1 MSDNMVDQAPTE
13 ANETLDR
20 KELLAQQ
27 FEEAEAKAES
37 GRDESGRF
45 AKTTVREEEPAPE
58 PAEEPVWKRPPLSWK
73 KDYHEVWQKADP
85 RLQEYAY
92 QREEQMRRGVE
103 PLLQAKQFAD
113 AVQEAISPY
122 MTTLNGLGLKPEQAI
137 SALMKADHTLRT
149 SDPQTRL
156 QYFMQLANE
165 YGVNLQG
172 MPQGQQQ
179 MVDPTV
185 FALKNELANVRGEV
199 MTWKQQQEAA
209 EQAVLANE
217 IDSFAQKAEFFEEA
231 RPEMIKLLQSGV
243 AETLEDA
250 YDRAVY
256 GNRELREK
264 VLAAQQAEQNAKM
277 AAEKNRAAKAARA
290 AAVSVRSA
298 TPGVN
303 TAPKAQS
310 RRALLEEAF
319 EETTARL

>member
-1 MSDNMVDQAPTE
+1 MSDNTVDQAPTE

-20 KELLAQQ
+20 KELLSQQ
-27 FEEAEAKAES
+27 FEEAEANN

-45 AKTTVREEEPAPE
+45 AKTTVQEEAPAPE

-85 RLQEYAY
+85 RLQEYAF

-113 AVQEAISPY
+113 SMQEVISPY
-122 MTTLNGLGLKPEQAI
+122 MTTLNGLGMKPEQAI
-137 SALMKADHTLRT
+137 SALLKADHTLRT

-156 QYFMQLANE
+156 NYFMQLAGE
-165 YGVNLQG
+165 YGINLQG

-179 MVDPTV
+179 AVDPTI

-199 MTWKQQQEAA
+199 TTWKQQQEAA
-209 EQAVLANE
+209 EQAVLSNE
-217 IDSFAQKAEFFEEA
+217 IEGFAQKAEYFEEA

-250 YDRAVY
+250 YDRAIY
-256 GNRELREK
+256 GNRDLRER
-264 VLAAQQAEQNAKM
+264 VLSAQQAKQNVQI

-298 TPGVN
+298 TPGAN
-303 TAPKAQS
+303 TAPKAND
-310 RRALLEEAF
+310 RRALLEQAF
-319 EETTARL
+319 EDNDARL

>member
-1 MSDNMVDQAPTE
+1 MSDNTVDQAPTE

-20 KELLAQQ
+20 KELLSQQ
-27 FEEAEAKAES
+27 FEEVEANN

-45 AKTTVREEEPAPE
+45 AKTTVQEEAPAPE

-85 RLQEYAY
+85 RLQEYAF

-122 MTTLNGLGLKPEQAI
+122 MTTLNGLGMKPEQAI

-179 MVDPTV
+179 TVDPTI

-199 MTWKQQQEAA
+199 TTWKQQQEAA

-217 IDSFAQKAEFFEEA
+217 IEGFAQKAEYFEEA

-250 YDRAVY
+250 YDRAIY
-256 GNRELREK
+256 GNRDLRER
-264 VLAAQQAEQNAKM
+264 VLSAQQAQQNAQI

-298 TPGVN
+298 TPGAN
-303 TAPKAQS
+303 TAPKAND
-310 RRALLEEAF
+310 RRALLEQAF
-319 EETTARL
+319 EDNDARL

>member
-1 MSDNMVDQAPTE
+1 MSDNTVDQTPTE

-27 FEEAEAKAES
+27 FEEAETNAPA

-45 AKTTVREEEPAPE
+45 AKTTVQEEAPAPE
-58 PAEEPVWKRPPLSWK
+58 PVEEPVWKRPPLSWK

-85 RLQEYAY
+85 RLQEYAF

-122 MTTLNGLGLKPEQAI
+122 MTTLNGLGMKPEQAI

-156 QYFMQLANE
+156 NYFMQLAGE

-179 MVDPTV
+179 AVDPTI
-185 FALKNELANVRGEV
+185 FALKNELASVRGEV
-199 MTWKQQQEAA
+199 TTWKQQQEAA
-209 EQAVLANE
+209 EQAVLSNKIE
-217 IDSFAQKAEFFEEA
+217 GFAQKAEFFEEA

-264 VLAAQQAEQNAKM
+264 VLSAQQAEQNAKM

-298 TPGVN
+298 TPGAN

-310 RRALLEEAF
+310 RRALIEEAF

>member
-1 MSDNMVDQAPTE
+1 MSDNTVDQAPTE

-20 KELLAQQ
+20 KELLSQQ
-27 FEEAEAKAES
+27 FEEAEANN

-45 AKTTVREEEPAPE
+45 AKTTVQEEAPAPE

-85 RLQEYAY
+85 RLQEYAF

-113 AVQEAISPY
+113 SMQEVISPY
-122 MTTLNGLGLKPEQAI
+122 MTTLNGLGMKPEQAI
-137 SALMKADHTLRT
+137 SALLKADHTLRT

-156 QYFMQLANE
+156 NYFMQLAGE
-165 YGVNLQG
+165 YGINLQG

-179 MVDPTV
+179 AVDPTI

-199 MTWKQQQEAA
+199 TTWKQQQEAA

-217 IDSFAQKAEFFEEA
+217 IEGFAQKAEYFEEA

-250 YDRAVY
+250 YDRAIY
-256 GNRELREK
+256 GNRDLRER
-264 VLAAQQAEQNAKM
+264 VLSAQQAKQNVQI

-298 TPGVN
+298 TPGAN
-303 TAPKAQS
+303 TAPKAND
-310 RRALLEEAF
+310 RRALLEQAF
-319 EETTARL
+319 EDNDARL

>member
-1 MSDNMVDQAPTE
+1 MSDNTVDQAPTE

-20 KELLAQQ
+20 KELLSQQ
-27 FEEAEAKAES
+27 FEEAEANN

-45 AKTTVREEEPAPE
+45 AKTTVQEEAPAPE

-85 RLQEYAY
+85 RLQEYAF

-113 AVQEAISPY
+113 SMQEVISPY
-122 MTTLNGLGLKPEQAI
+122 MTTLNGLGMKPEQAI
-137 SALMKADHTLRT
+137 SALLKADHTLRT

-156 QYFMQLANE
+156 NYFMQLAGE

-179 MVDPTV
+179 AVDPTI
-185 FALKNELANVRGEV
+185 FALKNELASVRGEV
-199 MTWKQQQEAA
+199 TTWKQQQEAA
-209 EQAVLANE
+209 EQAVLSNE
-217 IDSFAQKAEFFEEA
+217 IEGFAQKAEYFEEA

-250 YDRAVY
+250 YDRAIY
-256 GNRELREK
+256 GNRDLRER
-264 VLAAQQAEQNAKM
+264 VLSAQQAKQNVQI

-298 TPGVN
+298 TPGAN
-303 TAPKAQS
+303 TAPKAND
-310 RRALLEEAF
+310 RRALLEQAF
-319 EETTARL
+319 EDNDARL

>member
-1 MSDNMVDQAPTE
+1 MTMSDNTVDQAPTE

-20 KELLAQQ
+20 KELLSQQ
-27 FEEAEAKAES
+27 FEEAEANN

-45 AKTTVREEEPAPE
+45 AKTTVQEEAPAPE

-85 RLQEYAY
+85 RLQEYAF

-113 AVQEAISPY
+113 SMQEVISPY
-122 MTTLNGLGLKPEQAI
+122 MTTLNGLGMKPEQAI
-137 SALMKADHTLRT
+137 SALLKADHTLRT

-156 QYFMQLANE
+156 NYFMQLAGE

-179 MVDPTV
+179 AVDPTI

-199 MTWKQQQEAA
+199 TTWKQQQEAA

-217 IDSFAQKAEFFEEA
+217 IEGFAQKAEYFEEA

-250 YDRAVY
+250 YDRAIY
-256 GNRELREK
+256 GNRDLRER
-264 VLAAQQAEQNAKM
+264 VLSAQQAKQNVQI

-298 TPGVN
+298 TPGAN
-303 TAPKAQS
+303 TAPKAND
-310 RRALLEEAF
+310 RRALLEQAF
-319 EETTARL
+319 EDNDARL

>member
-1 MSDNMVDQAPTE
+1 MSDNTVDQAPTE

-20 KELLAQQ
+20 KELLSQQ
-27 FEEAEAKAES
+27 FEEAEANN

-45 AKTTVREEEPAPE
+45 AKTTVQEEAPAPE

-85 RLQEYAY
+85 RLQEYAF

-113 AVQEAISPY
+113 SMQEVISPY
-122 MTTLNGLGLKPEQAI
+122 MTTLNGLGMKPEQAI
-137 SALMKADHTLRT
+137 SALLKADHTLRT

-156 QYFMQLANE
+156 NYFMQLAGE

-179 MVDPTV
+179 AVDPTI

-199 MTWKQQQEAA
+199 TTWKQQQEAA

-217 IDSFAQKAEFFEEA
+217 IEGFAQKAEYFEEA

-250 YDRAVY
+250 YDRAIY
-256 GNRELREK
+256 GNRDLRER
-264 VLAAQQAEQNAKM
+264 VLSAQQAKQNVQI

-298 TPGVN
+298 TPGAN
-303 TAPKAQS
+303 TAPKAND
-310 RRALLEEAF
+310 RRALLEQAF
-319 EETTARL
+319 EDNDARL

>member
-1 MSDNMVDQAPTE
+1 MSDNTVDQAPIE
-13 ANETLDR
+13 ANGTLDR

-27 FEEAEAKAES
+27 FEEAEAKAEN
-37 GRDESGRF
+37 GRDDAGRF
-45 AKTTVREEEPAPE
+45 AKTTVREEEPAAE
-58 PAEEPVWKRPPLSWK
+58 PAEEPVWKRAPLSWK

-137 SALMKADHTLRT
+137 AALMKADHTLRT
-149 SDPQTRL
+149 SDPQTRM

-165 YGVNLQG
+165 YGINLQG
-172 MPQGQQQ
+172 MPQGQTQA
-179 MVDPTV
+179 VDPTV

-217 IDSFAQKAEFFEEA
+217 IDVFAQKAEFFEEA

-256 GNRELREK
+256 GNRDLRER
-264 VLAAQQAEQNAKM
+264 VLSAQQAQQNAQIV
-277 AAEKNRAAKAARA
+277 AEKNRVAKAARS

-298 TPGVN
+298 TPGAN
-303 TAPKAQS
+303 TAPKAND
-310 RRALLEEAF
+310 RRALLEQAF
-319 EETTARL
+319 EETNARL

>member
-1 MSDNMVDQAPTE
+1 MSDNTVDQAPTE

-20 KELLAQQ
+20 KELLSQQ
-27 FEEAEAKAES
+27 FEEAEANN

-45 AKTTVREEEPAPE
+45 AKTTVQEEAPAPE

-85 RLQEYAY
+85 RLQEYAF

-113 AVQEAISPY
+113 SMQEVISPY
-122 MTTLNGLGLKPEQAI
+122 MTTLNGLGMKPEQAI
-137 SALMKADHTLRT
+137 SALLKADHTLRT

-156 QYFMQLANE
+156 NYFMQLAGE

-179 MVDPTV
+179 AVDPTI

-199 MTWKQQQEAA
+199 TTWKQQQEAA

-217 IDSFAQKAEFFEEA
+217 IEGFAQKAEYFEEA

-250 YDRAVY
+250 YDRAIY
-256 GNRELREK
+256 GNKDLRER
-264 VLAAQQAEQNAKM
+264 VLSAQQAQQNAQI

-298 TPGVN
+298 TPGAN
-303 TAPKAQS
+303 TAPKAND
-310 RRALLEEAF
+310 RRALLEQAF
-319 EETTARL
+319 EDNDARL

>member
-1 MSDNMVDQAPTE
+1 MTMSDNTVDQAPTE

-20 KELLAQQ
+20 KELLSQQ
-27 FEEAEAKAES
+27 FEEAEANN

-45 AKTTVREEEPAPE
+45 AKTTVQEEAPAPE

-85 RLQEYAY
+85 RLQEYAF

-113 AVQEAISPY
+113 SMQEVISPY
-122 MTTLNGLGLKPEQAI
+122 MTTLNGLGMKPEQAI
-137 SALMKADHTLRT
+137 SALLKADHTLRT

-156 QYFMQLANE
+156 NYFMQLAGE

-179 MVDPTV
+179 AVDPTI

-199 MTWKQQQEAA
+199 TTWKQQQEAA

-217 IDSFAQKAEFFEEA
+217 IEGFAQKAEYFEEA

-250 YDRAVY
+250 YDRAIY
-256 GNRELREK
+256 GNRDLRER
-264 VLAAQQAEQNAKM
+264 VLSAQQAQQNAQI

-298 TPGVN
+298 TPGAN
-303 TAPKAQS
+303 TAPKAND
-310 RRALLEEAF
+310 RRALLEQAF
-319 EETTARL
+319 EDNDARL

>member
-1 MSDNMVDQAPTE
+1 MSDNTVDQAPTE

-20 KELLAQQ
+20 KELLSQQ
-27 FEEAEAKAES
+27 FEEAEANN

-45 AKTTVREEEPAPE
+45 AKTTVQEEAPAPE

-85 RLQEYAY
+85 RLQEYAF

-113 AVQEAISPY
+113 SMQEVISPY
-122 MTTLNGLGLKPEQAI
+122 MTTLNGLGMKPEQAI
-137 SALMKADHTLRT
+137 SALLKADHTLRT

-156 QYFMQLANE
+156 NYFMQLAGE
-165 YGVNLQG
+165 YGINLQG
-172 MPQGQQQ
+172 MPQAQQQ
-179 MVDPTV
+179 AVDPTI
-185 FALKNELANVRGEV
+185 FALKNELASVRGEV
-199 MTWKQQQEAA
+199 TTWKQQQEAA
-209 EQAVLANE
+209 EQAVLSNE
-217 IDSFAQKAEFFEEA
+217 IEGFAQKAEFFEEA

-264 VLAAQQAEQNAKM
+264 VLSAQQAEQNAKM

-298 TPGVN
+298 TPGAN

-310 RRALLEEAF
+310 RRALIEEAF

>member
-1 MSDNMVDQAPTE
+1 MSDNTVDQAPTE

-20 KELLAQQ
+20 KELLSQQ
-27 FEEAEAKAES
+27 FEEAEANN

-45 AKTTVREEEPAPE
+45 AKTTVQEEAPAPE

-85 RLQEYAY
+85 RLQEYAF

-113 AVQEAISPY
+113 SMQEVISPY
-122 MTTLNGLGLKPEQAI
+122 MTTLNGLGMKPEQAI
-137 SALMKADHTLRT
+137 SALLKADHTLRT

-156 QYFMQLANE
+156 NYFMQLAGE

-179 MVDPTV
+179 AVDPTI

-199 MTWKQQQEAA
+199 TTWKQQQEAA

-217 IDSFAQKAEFFEEA
+217 IEGFAQKAEYFEEA

-250 YDRAVY
+250 YDRAIY
-256 GNRELREK
+256 GNRDLRER
-264 VLAAQQAEQNAKM
+264 VLSAQQAQQNAQI

-298 TPGVN
+298 TPGAN
-303 TAPKAQS
+303 TAPKAND
-310 RRALLEEAF
+310 RRALLEQAF
-319 EETTARL
+319 EDNDARL

>member
-1 MSDNMVDQAPTE
+1 
-13 ANETLDR
+13 
-20 KELLAQQ
+20 
-27 FEEAEAKAES
+27 
-37 GRDESGRF
+37 
-45 AKTTVREEEPAPE
+45 
-58 PAEEPVWKRPPLSWK
+58 
-73 KDYHEVWQKADP
+73 
-85 RLQEYAY
+85 
-92 QREEQMRRGVE
+92 
-103 PLLQAKQFAD
+103 
-113 AVQEAISPY
+113 
-122 MTTLNGLGLKPEQAI
+122 MTTLNGLGMKPEQAI
-137 SALMKADHTLRT
+137 SALLKADHTLRT

-156 QYFMQLANE
+156 DYFMQLAGE

-179 MVDPTV
+179 AVDPTI

-199 MTWKQQQEAA
+199 QTWKQQQEAA
-209 EQAVLANE
+209 EQAVLSNE
-217 IDSFAQKAEFFEEA
+217 IEGFAQKAEFFEEA

-264 VLAAQQAEQNAKM
+264 VLSAQQAEQNAKM

-298 TPGVN
+298 TPGAN

-310 RRALLEEAF
+310 RRALIEEAF

>member
-1 MSDNMVDQAPTE
+1 MDERTVDQASTE
-13 ANETLDR
+13 ATETLDR

-27 FEEAEAKAES
+27 FEEAETSAPA

-45 AKTTVREEEPAPE
+45 AKTTVQEEEPAPE

-122 MTTLNGLGLKPEQAI
+122 MTTLNGLGMKPEQAI